1 MAVRTIA
8 TELTLGGEKQFN
20 DQMKAVNS
28 NLKTLKSDMAAVSS
42 EFRKNENSVE
52 ALRAKQK
59 ILQDQY
65 RQQQE
70 VVGALTKRLEHVK
83 EVYGEDS
90 AQADKLKQQLNAA
103 TVAMNKAKDAADEN
117 AEAIEQQTS
126 AFNKLRSAAS
136 TAKEVLSTVASGAG
150 KSFSAIA
157 KAAAGLTAVGT
168 AAVGGLAAIGAA
180 GLKTLTG
187 FATDAATR
195 SKDAYDK
202 ANELANQAEQAFLQ
216 GNEAAGM
223 EYLRQANELIDS
235 IDADYLQLGLS
246 LDKLNTASTGA
257 KDALG
262 KILLPALKDLS
273 DEGAALLGSFAADM
287 DAAAGDTEKMG
298 EIMAEY
304 LRRGIALLREQ
315 IPEFGQIAVDLLE
328 GLGAGLEENLPQML
342 DDILAILD
350 YILETIE
357 DHADELGG
365 AASTIISTLLM
376 FLIEHAPDL
385 LDAGID
391 LIGAIGRGLL
401 DNLPQLIEQIP
412 VLVSRLLDSLI
423 ENAPQMLAGGA
434 ELILQILT
442 GLAQALPELLAEVF
456 SLPGKLAQAFQEAD
470 IDWSVLGHNIV
481 AGIWN
486 GFVNTWNTVKGW
498 IKNAVSGLSGEVQAE
513 EEIHSPS
520 RKWARKI
527 GAPMAQGVGV
537 GFEDAMR
544 SVSRDM
550 QRSIDGAMPEADS
563 MRFNASFSGS
573 GAAAAGGSVTN
584 MGGIRIIINGYNVRD
599 DEELAEI
606 LSYKLQQLL
615 ERKEA

>member
-8 TELTLGGEKQFN
+8 TELTLGVEKQFN

-28 NLKTLKSDMAAVSS
+28 NLKTLKTDMAAVSS
-42 EFRKNENSVE
+42 EFRKNENSTE

-65 RQQQE
+65 QQQQE
-70 VVGALTKRLEHVK
+70 VVNALTKRLEHVK

-117 AEAIEQQTS
+117 AEAIEEQTS
-126 AFNKLRSAAS
+126 AFNKLRSAAA
-136 TAKEVLSTVASGAG
+136 TAEKVLSTVATGAG
-150 KSFSAIA
+150 KAFSAVA
-157 KAAAGLTAVGT
+157 KTAAGLSAAGV
-168 AAVGGLAAIGAA
+168 AAVGGMTAIGAA
-180 GLKTLTG
+180 ALETLTG

-202 ANELANQAEQAFLQ
+202 ANQLADQAEQAFLQ

-273 DEGAALLGSFAADM
+273 DEGGALLEDFSTEM
-287 DAAAGDTEKMG
+287 NTVAGDSEAMG
-298 EIMAEY
+298 RVMADY
-304 LRRGIALLREQ
+304 LRRGITLLREQ

-328 GLGAGLEENLPQML
+328 GLGAGLQENLPRML

-350 YILETIE
+350 YILTTIE

-365 AASTIISTLLM
+365 AAATIISTLLS
-376 FLIEHAPDL
+376 FIIEHAPDL

-391 LIGAIGRGLL
+391 LIGAIGQGLL

-412 VLVSRLLDSLI
+412 VLVTRLLDALVS
-423 ENAPQMLAGGA
+423 NAPQLLAGGA
-434 ELILQILT
+434 ELILQILA
-442 GLAQALPELLAEVF
+442 GLAQALPQLLDEFF
-456 SLPGKLAQAFQEAD
+456 SLPGKLAEAFQNAN
-470 IDWSVLGHNIV
+470 IDWSTLGHNIV

-498 IKNAVSGLSGEVQAE
+498 ITGAVSGLFGDVQEA

-520 RKWARKI
+520 KKWERGI
-527 GAPMAQGVGV
+527 GKPMAQGVGV
-537 GFEDAMR
+537 GFVDAMR
-544 SVSRDM
+544 GVSQDM
-550 QRSIDGAMPEADS
+550 QRSLDSAMPGADA
-563 MRFNASFSGS
+563 MRFNASVTGADSGGS
-573 GAAAAGGSVTN
+573 GGGATN
-584 MGGIRIIINGYNVRD
+584 FGGVNIVINGYNVRD
-599 DEELAEI
+599 DDELAEI

-615 ERKEA
+615 DRKEA

>member
-1 MAVRTIA
+1 MAVRRIE

-28 NLKTLKSDMAAVSS
+28 NLKTLKTDMAAVSS

-59 ILQDQY
+59 ILQEQY
-65 RQQQE
+65 RQQE
-70 VVGALTKRLEHVK
+70 EIVNALSKRLEHVK
-83 EVYGEDS
+83 EIYGENS
-90 AQADKLKQQLNAA
+90 AQADKLRQQLNAA

-117 AEAIEQQTS
+117 AEALDQQTG
-126 AFNKLRSAAS
+126 AFGKLRSAANAAGK
-136 TAKEVLSTVASGAG
+136 TISTVASGAG
-150 KSFSAIA
+150 KAFSGIA
-157 KAAAGLTAVGT
+157 KAAAGLTAAGA

-180 GLKTLTG
+180 GLQTLTG
-187 FATDAATR
+187 YATDAATR

-202 ANELANQAEQAFLQ
+202 ANELAAQAEQAFLD

-223 EYLRQANELIDS
+223 EYLRQANELIDT
-235 IDADYLQLGLS
+235 IDAQYLQLGLS
-246 LDKLNTASTGA
+246 LDKLSTASTAA

-273 DEGAALLGSFAADM
+273 DEGAALLESFAADM

-298 EIMAEY
+298 KIMAEY
-304 LRRGIALLREQ
+304 LRRGITLMREQ
-315 IPEFGQIAVDLLE
+315 IPEFGRIAVDLLE

-357 DHADELGG
+357 THADELGG
-365 AASTIISTLLM
+365 AASTIISTLLL
-376 FLIEHAPDL
+376 FLVEHAPDL
-385 LDAGID
+385 LDAGIE
-391 LIGAIGRGLL
+391 LVGAIGRGLI
-401 DNLPQLIEQIP
+401 DHLPELIAQIP
-412 VLVSRLLDSLI
+412 VLISRLLDSLI
-423 ENAPQMLAGGA
+423 ENAPYMLAGGI
-434 ELILQILT
+434 ELILQIIA
-442 GLAQALPELLAEVF
+442 GLAQALPQLLTEML
-456 SLPGKLAQAFQEAD
+456 SLPGKLLNAFQAAD
-470 IDWSVLGHNIV
+470 IDWSTLGHNIV

-486 GFVNTWNTVKGW
+486 GFVNTWNSVKGW
-498 IKNAVSGLSGEVQAE
+498 ITDAISGLSGDVQDE

-520 RKWARKI
+520 AKWARKI
-527 GAPMAQGVGV
+527 GRPMAQGVGV

-544 SVSRDM
+544 SVSRGM
-550 QRSIDGAMPEADS
+550 QRSIDEAMPAAEA
-563 MRFNASFSGS
+563 MRFNASVSG
-573 GAAAAGGSVTN
+573 GAAEGGGSVTN

-615 ERKEA
+615 DRKEA